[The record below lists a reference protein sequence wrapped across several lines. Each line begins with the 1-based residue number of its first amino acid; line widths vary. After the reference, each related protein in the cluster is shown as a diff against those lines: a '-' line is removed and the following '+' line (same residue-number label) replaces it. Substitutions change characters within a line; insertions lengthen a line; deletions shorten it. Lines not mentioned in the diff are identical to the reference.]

1 MSGRILVIEDDAPIA
16 SVLARGLALAGYEV
30 QVAEDGPSG
39 LARWAD
45 GDWSAV
51 VLDVMLPG
59 MDGVGVCGARRAAHD
74 RTPVVMLTAR
84 DDEALREAAR
94 AAGADA
100 FLTKPF
106 AYADLLAT
114 LARITDRPGSDN
126 RSPGPSR

>member
-1 MSGRILVIEDDAPIA
+1 MNARILVVEDDPPIA
-16 SVLARGLALAGYEV
+16 SVLARGLSLAGYEV
-30 QVAEDGPSG
+30 EVAEDGPSG

-45 GDWSAV
+45 GGWSAV
-51 VLDVMLPG
+51 VLDIMLPG
-59 MDGVGVCGARRAAHD
+59 MDGVGVCSARRAEGD

-84 DDEALREAAR
+84 GDEALAEAAR

-114 LARITDRPGSDN
+114 LARITDRAGSDS